1 MTVFTLW
8 YERDAAIEKSEE
20 RIVNI
25 AKHLTQHQKIMV
37 DDVKRI
43 TIYLADKTA
52 KNETLPT
59 TCPKKLLEISLSLC
73 F

>member
-25 AKHLTQHQKIMV
+25 AKHLTQHQKTMV

-43 TIYLADKTA
+43 TI
-52 KNETLPT
+52 
-59 TCPKKLLEISLSLC
+59 
-73 F
+73 

>member
-1 MTVFTLW
+1 VTVFTLW

-25 AKHLTQHQKIMV
+25 AKQLTQHQKTMV

-52 KNETLPT
+52 KNETLPQPALIT
-59 TCPKKLLEISLSLC
+59 FTK
-73 F
+73 